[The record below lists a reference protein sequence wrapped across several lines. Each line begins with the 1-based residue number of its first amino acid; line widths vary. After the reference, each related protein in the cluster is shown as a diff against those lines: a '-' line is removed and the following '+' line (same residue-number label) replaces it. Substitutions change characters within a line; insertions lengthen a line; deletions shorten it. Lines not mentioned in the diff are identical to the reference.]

1 LRRHLLTGL
10 DLTYVRTISQ
20 EDIPTVPASAFDRLQ
35 LNRTAGRIAGTIELR
50 PFSAVFS
57 RPLSANFGRALADD
71 SSGFAGADHEQWP
84 VLVPEFRQP
93 FTMLNFLQR
102 VQQQSVC
109 LESCMVGSL
118 GGQLSADCIVRVRNC
133 SFEKSVLVR
142 HTSDNWLTWLDS
154 LASYIPNSCD
164 GRTDKFSVKF
174 YIRRLGRGQ
183 RVQFAIRYVAGTTE
197 YWDNNQAS
205 NYTLL
210 CKL

>member
-1 LRRHLLTGL
+1 M
-10 DLTYVRTISQ
+10 RTISQ

-35 LNRTAGRIAGTIELR
+35 LNRTTTRLAGTLEMR

-57 RPLSANFGRALADD
+57 RPLSAGFGRPLGDD
-71 SSGFAGADHEQWP
+71 SGGGGFAGADHEQWP

-102 VQQQSVC
+102 VQEQSVC

-142 HTSDNWLTWLDS
+142 HTSDDWNTWLDS

-164 GRTDKFSVKF
+164 GKTDKFSVKF

-183 RVQFAIRYVAGTTE
+183 RVQFAIRYVAGSTE
-197 YWDNNQAS
+197 FWDNNQGA
-205 NYTLL
+205 NYSLL